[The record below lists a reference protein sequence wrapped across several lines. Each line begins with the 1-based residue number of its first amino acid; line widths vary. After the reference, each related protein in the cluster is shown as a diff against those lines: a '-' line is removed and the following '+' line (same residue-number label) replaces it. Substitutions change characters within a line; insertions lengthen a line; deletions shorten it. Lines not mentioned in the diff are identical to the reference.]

1 MLEPLYSW
9 KLFSVATTI
18 LQIQTDV
25 TNMIYEQKEK
35 GKYVPSNTGVFDW

>member
-1 MLEPLYSW
+1 M
-9 KLFSVATTI
+9 KFFSVATTT